1 MPEKPIHPGRYV
13 RDHVLPPGLT
23 VTAAAKILGVGRPAL
38 SNFLN
43 GEAALS
49 QEMAGRLERAFG
61 ADRQYLLGL
70 QARLDSWEESAQ
82 QQTAAV
88 GIYAPTILT
97 VKAHQIEIWA
107 NGIEARQQLPALL
120 RRLVH
125 STGRNLAL
133 VDFPAYDNAE
143 RKGWDGLVETAEPTP
158 WVPEG
163 RSGWEFGCSQVPKS
177 KADEDYAA
185 RIKSVPPEGRAGRT
199 FVFVTPCNWPGKR
212 QWAEAKKALGHWK
225 DVRAYDASDLEQWIE
240 QSAPVQIWFAERL
253 GLPTQGY
260 RSLEQCWSDWASA
273 SEPELPQALFDAAVR
288 ESEEKFEDWLQG
300 KPDRPFVIAADSK
313 DEALAFLAPLAKP
326 EQLKTYAL
334 EQRTIVCDT
343 PEALRRLDTAAPA
356 SLAIAVHG
364 RDVERELSGFYR
376 RFHCI
381 VVRPSN
387 DVDSQPD
394 ITLNLLSYEDFE
406 KALSAMNIAGDAVE
420 RLARE
425 SARSP
430 TILRRR
436 LSKIPAI
443 RAPEWASDAETA
455 KKLVPMALAGA
466 WHEGSSG
473 DLEAI
478 RLLANAG
485 GYPTVEDNIAELL
498 CLDDPPVW
506 SVGNYRGVVSR
517 IDALFAIANS
527 ITKSNLENFFSTVE
541 RVLSEGDPALDL
553 PDDRQRM
560 AGVYGKV
567 RNHSKALRNGIRET
581 LVLLAVYGNDLFF
594 QRLGFDAQMQ
604 VSGLIQKLLDPL
616 TAEKFFSHDDDLPD
630 YAEAAPETFLRL
642 IEQDLRKSEPAT
654 LELMRPVNGP
664 IFGSRPSRTGLLWA
678 LERLAWNPGNL
689 PRVVDILARL
699 STRKI
704 EDNLVSKPE
713 HSLQCIFRFWMPQ
726 TAAPVENRIQV
737 LKTLVSC
744 YPEIGWT
751 LCIEQ
756 FKPLQQVGHYNQRP
770 RWRSDASGAGQP
782 VSEAEGGAFVR
793 KASDLAL
800 NRSDHD
806 EKTLWELV
814 EGLKVLGEGYREAV
828 WKLIEGWA
836 DGDASDDAKADL
848 RQRIQWI
855 QRIQDDLSDSLA
867 CPPQVLAKLEPK
879 DLVIRHAQ
887 LFLPDWSEWL
897 FPEYEEPDDDQRE
910 TIIRER
916 QLGALREIWR
926 ERGFDGVDALL
937 DRSKPGIVGGLMAE
951 LLQEKS
957 ARIDFVR
964 SCLRAASDGSKTKYE
979 NCLKGFLWE
988 EDPDSIA
995 MFVRKSDG
1003 SCSQDDLLFLYLCLP
1018 FRAETWR
1025 RVDVESEEIRNSY
1038 WRQSGTFGHYKK
1050 DCINE
1055 PIDRFLA
1062 VERPWAAFEVARRC
1076 WSKVETTRLMRLL
1089 DILPT
1094 VTSENSTSENRYVHG
1109 PLEYYISAAFEE
1121 LDRRPGVASEEKA
1134 RLEFPY
1140 LVMLDLVVLERSER
1154 GIPNL
1159 EKQVV
1164 GSPALY
1170 VRMITLLF
1178 KRRDDGEDPSEWRID
1193 DPERRRTMEK
1203 AAFYFLYLMR
1213 RIPGTGDHGAIRT
1226 DKLKNWL
1233 REVRALCKQY
1243 DRAASG
1249 DRMIGQ
1255 LLARAPADEDGAW
1268 PCRSICE
1275 VLEWM
1280 ASKDVRIGFCM
1291 GTSNDR
1297 GVQLRGRGG
1306 KQERDLAAKYRAWA
1320 QRLSFEFP
1328 YVGGVLK
1335 DIAAGY
1341 EQQAGWWDTEMDLE
1355 QRLP

>member
-13 RDHVLPPGLT
+13 RKHVLPPGLK

-61 ADRQYLLGL
+61 ADRQHLLDL
-70 QARLDSWEESAQ
+70 QVRLDSWEESAQ

-125 STGRNLAL
+125 STGRNLTL

-158 WVPEG
+158 WIPEG
-163 RSGWEFGCSQVPKS
+163 RSGWEFGCNQVPKS
-177 KADEDYAA
+177 KADKDYAA

-199 FVFVTPCNWPGKR
+199 FVFVTPRNWPGKR

-225 DVRAYDASDLEQWIE
+225 DVSAYDASDLEQWVE

-253 GLPTQGY
+253 DDLPTQDY
-260 RSLEQCWSDWASA
+260 RLLEQCWSRWASA
-273 SEPELPQALFDAAVR
+273 SEPKLPQALFDAAVR
-288 ESEEKFEDWLQG
+288 ESKKKFEDWLQG

-313 DEALAFLAPLAKP
+313 DEALAFLASLAKS
-326 EQLKTYAL
+326 EQPKTYAL

-343 PEALRRLDTAAPA
+343 PEALRRLDTAPPA
-356 SLAIAVHG
+356 SLVIAVHG

-394 ITLNLLSYEDFE
+394 ITLNLLSHEDFKE
-406 KALSAMNIAGDAVE
+406 ALGAMGIAGDEVE
-420 RLARE
+420 KLARK

-436 LSKIPAI
+436 LSKICAI
-443 RAPEWASDAETA
+443 RRPKWASDAETA

-473 DLEAI
+473 DRKAI

-506 SVGNYRGVVSR
+506 SVGDYRGVVSR

-527 ITKSNLENFFSTVE
+527 ITKSNLDNFFFAAE
-541 RVLSEGDPALDL
+541 YMLSEEDPARDL
-553 PDDRQRM
+553 PDDKQWM
-560 AGVYGKV
+560 AEVYGKV
-567 RNHSKALRNGIRET
+567 RNHSKALRCGIRET

-594 QRLGFDAQMQ
+594 QRLGFDAQRE

-642 IEQDLRKSEPAT
+642 IEQDLRESEPAT
-654 LELMRPVNGP
+654 LELMRPESDP

-689 PRVVDILARL
+689 PRVADILARL

-704 EDNLVSKPE
+704 EDNLVNKPE

-726 TAAPVENRIQV
+726 TAAPVENRIRV
-737 LKTLVSC
+737 LETLVSRH
-744 YPEIGWT
+744 PEIGWT

-756 FKPLQQVGHYNQRP
+756 FNPALAVGDYNQRP

-793 KASDLAL
+793 KAIDLAL
-800 NRSDHD
+800 NRPDHD
-806 EKTLWELV
+806 EKTLRELV
-814 EGLKVLGEGYREAV
+814 ERLEVLGEGYREAV

-836 DGDASDDAKADL
+836 DGDASDDAKAEL
-848 RQRIQWI
+848 RQRIRRHEYWC
-855 QRIQDDLSDSLA
+855 RRCMKGDLPDSLA
-867 CPPQVLAKLEPK
+867 CPPEVLAKLQPK
-879 DLVIRHAQ
+879 DLVIRHAR
-887 LFLPDWSEWL
+887 LFSSDWSEWS
-897 FPEYEEPDDDQRE
+897 FPEYEELDDDQRK
-910 TIIRER
+910 TIIREQ

-926 ERGFDGVDALL
+926 ERGFGGVDALL
-937 DRSKPGIVGGLMAE
+937 DRSEQGIVGELMAE

-957 ARIDFVR
+957 VRIDFVR

-979 NCLKGFLWE
+979 NCLKGFLLE

-1003 SCSQDDLLFLYLCLP
+1003 SFSQDDLLFLYLCLP
-1018 FRAETWR
+1018 FRAKTWR
-1025 RVDVESEEIRNSY
+1025 RVNAESEEIRNSY
-1038 WRQSGTFGHYKK
+1038 WRQSGTLGNYEK

-1055 PIDRFLA
+1055 LIDRFLA
-1062 VERPWAAFEVARRC
+1062 VDRPWAAFEVACRC

-1094 VTSENSTSENRYVHG
+1094 VTSENRYVHG
-1109 PLEYYISAAFEE
+1109 PLEYDISAAFEE

-1140 LVMLDLVVLERSER
+1140 LVVLERSER

-1159 EKQVV
+1159 EKQVAL
-1164 GSPALY
+1164 SPALY
-1170 VRMITLLF
+1170 VRMIALRF
-1178 KRRDDGEDPSEWRID
+1178 KRRDDGEDPPEWRID
-1193 DPERRRTMEK
+1193 DPERCRAMEEAAFRFLYRVRRT
-1203 AAFYFLYLMR
+1203 
-1213 RIPGTGDHGAIRT
+1213 PGANDHGVIDINA
-1226 DKLKNWL
+1226 LKNWL
-1233 REVRALCKQY
+1233 GEVRARCKQY
-1243 DRAASG
+1243 DRAAIG
-1249 DRMIGQ
+1249 DQMIGQ

-1275 VLEWM
+1275 ALEWM
-1280 ASKDVRIGFCM
+1280 ASRDVGIGFCM

-1328 YVGGVLK
+1328 YVGGVLEG
-1335 DIAAGY
+1335 IAAGY

>member
-13 RDHVLPPGLT
+13 REHVLPPGRT
-23 VTAAAKILGVGRPAL
+23 VTAAAKLLGVGRPAL

-43 GEAALS
+43 GKAALS

-61 ADRQYLLGL
+61 ADRQYLLDL

-88 GIYAPTILT
+88 GTYAPTILT
-97 VKAHQIEIWA
+97 IKAHQIEIWA
-107 NGIEARQQLPALL
+107 NRIEARQQLPALL
-120 RRLVH
+120 RRLIH

-143 RKGWDGLVETAEPTP
+143 RKGWDGLVETVEPTP

-163 RSGWEFGCSQVPKS
+163 RSGWEFSCSQDLKS
-177 KADEDYAA
+177 KADGDYAA
-185 RIKSVPPEGRAGRT
+185 RIKSVPPEDRAGRT
-199 FVFVTPCNWPGKR
+199 FVFVTPRNWPDKR

-240 QSAPVQIWFAERL
+240 QSAPVQIWFAK
-253 GLPTQGY
+253 PTQDY
-260 RSLEQCWSDWASA
+260 RSLEQCWSRWASA
-273 SEPELPQALFDAAVR
+273 SEPKLPQALFDAAVR
-288 ESEEKFEDWLQG
+288 ESKKKFEDWLQG

-313 DEALAFLAPLAKP
+313 DEALAFLASFAKS
-326 EQLKTYAL
+326 EQPKTYAL
-334 EQRTIVCDT
+334 EQRTIVCNT

-356 SLAIAVHG
+356 SLVIAVHG

-406 KALSAMNIAGDAVE
+406 KALSAMNIAGDEVE

-436 LSKIPAI
+436 LPPICT
-443 RAPEWASDAETA
+443 PEWASDAETA

-466 WHEGSSG
+466 WHEGSRG
-473 DLEAI
+473 DREAI

-485 GYPTVEDNIAELL
+485 DSTVEDNTAELL
-498 CLDDPPVW
+498 RLDDPPVW
-506 SVGNYRGVVSR
+506 SVGDYRGVVSR
-517 IDALFAIANS
+517 IDALFAIAGF
-527 ITKSNLENFFSTVE
+527 ITKSNLDNFFFAAE
-541 RVLSEGDPALDL
+541 YMLSEEDPALDL
-553 PDDRQRM
+553 PDDKQWM
-560 AGVYGKV
+560 AEVYGKV
-567 RNHSKALRNGIRET
+567 RNHSKALRCGIRET
-581 LVLLAVYGNDLFF
+581 LVLLAVYGNDRFSR
-594 QRLGFDAQMQ
+594 RLGFDAQRE
-604 VSGLIQKLLDPL
+604 VSELIQKLLDPL

-642 IEQDLRKSEPAT
+642 IEQDLRESEPAT
-654 LELMRPVNGP
+654 LELMRPESDP
-664 IFGSRPSRTGLLWA
+664 IFGSRPGRTGLLWA

-689 PRVVDILARL
+689 PRVADILARL

-704 EDNLVSKPE
+704 KDNWANKPE
-713 HSLQCIFRFWMPQ
+713 HSLQCIFRSWMPQ
-726 TAAPVENRIQV
+726 TAAPVEDRIRV
-737 LKTLVSC
+737 LETLVSR

-756 FKPLQQVGHYNQRP
+756 FNPGQQVGHYNQRP

-782 VSEAEGGAFVR
+782 VSQAERGAFVR
-793 KASDLAL
+793 KAIDLAL
-800 NRSDHD
+800 NRPDHD

-814 EGLKVLGEGYREAV
+814 ERLEALGEGYGEAV

-848 RQRIQWI
+848 RRRIQRIQH
-855 QRIQDDLSDSLA
+855 IQDDLSDSLA

-887 LFLPDWSEWL
+887 LFLPDWIEWSS
-897 FPEYEEPDDDQRE
+897 
-910 TIIRER
+910 IIRER

-937 DRSKPGIVGGLMAE
+937 DRSEPGIVGGLMAE
-951 LLQEKS
+951 LLQEES

-1003 SCSQDDLLFLYLCLP
+1003 SCSQDDLIFLYLCLP

-1025 RVDVESEEIRNSY
+1025 RVDAEPEKIRNSY
-1038 WRQSGTFGHYKK
+1038 WGQSGTFGHYKK

-1094 VTSENSTSENRYVHG
+1094 VTSENRYVHD

-1140 LVMLDLVVLERSER
+1140 LAVLERSER

-1203 AAFYFLYLMR
+1203 AAFYFLYQMR

-1243 DRAASG
+1243 DRAAIG
-1249 DRMIGQ
+1249 DQMIGQ

-1280 ASKDVRIGFCM
+1280 ASKDVGIGFCM

-1306 KQERDLAAKYRAWA
+1306 RQERDLAASYRECK
-1320 QRLSFEFP
+1320 RRISFEFP
-1328 YVGGVLK
+1328 YVGGVLE

-1341 EQQAGWWDTEMDLE
+1341 KQEADWWDTRMHLE

>member
-13 RDHVLPPGLT
+13 REHVLPPGLT

-70 QARLDSWEESAQ
+70 QSRLDSREKSAQ

-97 VKAHQIEIWA
+97 VKAQQIEEWA
-107 NGIEARQQLPALL
+107 KVSNARRELPALL

-158 WVPEG
+158 WIPEG
-163 RSGWEFGCSQVPKS
+163 RSGWEFGCSQDPKS
-177 KADEDYAA
+177 KADGDYAA

-199 FVFVTPCNWPGKR
+199 FVFVTPRNWPGKR

-240 QSAPVQIWFAERL
+240 QSASVQVWFAERL
-253 GLPTQGY
+253 GSPTQVY

-273 SEPELPQALFDAAVR
+273 SEPKLPQALFDAAVR
-288 ESEEKFEDWLQG
+288 ESKKKLEDWLQG

-313 DEALAFLAPLAKP
+313 DEALAFLASFAKS
-326 EQLKTYAL
+326 EQPKTYAL

-356 SLAIAVHG
+356 SLVIAVHG

-381 VVRPSN
+381 VIRPRN
-387 DVDSQPD
+387 HVDSDPD
-394 ITLNLLSYEDFE
+394 VALGLLSRENFE
-406 KALSAMNIAGDAVE
+406 KALSAMGIAGDAVE
-420 RLARE
+420 KLARE

-436 LSKIPAI
+436 LSKICAI
-443 RAPEWASDAETA
+443 RRPEWASDAETA

-473 DLEAI
+473 DREAI

-498 CLDDPPVW
+498 RLDDPPVW
-506 SVGNYRGVVSR
+506 SVGDYRGVVSR
-517 IDALFAIANS
+517 IDALFAIADF
-527 ITKSNLENFFSTVE
+527 ITKSNLENFFFAAE
-541 RVLSEGDPALDL
+541 YVLSEEDPALDL
-553 PDDRQRM
+553 PDDKQWM
-560 AGVYGKV
+560 AEVYGKV
-567 RNHSKALRNGIRET
+567 RNHSKVLRDGIRET

-630 YAEAAPETFLRL
+630 YAEAAPETFLGL
-642 IEQDLRKSEPAT
+642 IEQDLRESEPAT
-654 LELMRPVNGP
+654 LEPMRTKNDPT
-664 IFGSRPSRTGLLWA
+664 FGSLPSRTGLLWA
-678 LERLAWNPGNL
+678 LERLAWNPENL
-689 PRVVDILARL
+689 PRVADILARL
-699 STRKI
+699 SIRKI
-704 EDNLVSKPE
+704 EDNWANKPE

-726 TAAPVENRIQV
+726 TAAPVEDRIQV

-756 FKPLQQVGHYNQRP
+756 FNPGRQVGHYNQRP

-782 VSEAEGGAFVR
+782 VSPAERFSFVR
-793 KASDLAL
+793 KAIDLAL

-814 EGLKVLGEGYREAV
+814 ERLEALARYGYQEAV

-836 DGDASDDAKADL
+836 DGDASDDAKAEL
-848 RQRIQWI
+848 RQRI
-855 QRIQDDLSDSLA
+855 RRHEYLRHRRMKGDLPDSLA
-867 CPPQVLAKLEPK
+867 CPPEVLAKLQPK
-879 DLVIRHAQ
+879 DLVIRHAR
-887 LFLPDWSEWL
+887 LFSSDWSEWS
-897 FPEYEEPDDDQRE
+897 FPEYEELDDDQRK
-910 TIIRER
+910 TIIREQ
-916 QLGALREIWR
+916 QLQALRDIWR
-926 ERGFDGVDALL
+926 ERGFGGVDALL
-937 DRSKPGIVGGLMAE
+937 DRSEQGIVGGGMAE

-957 ARIDFVR
+957 VRIDFVR

-1003 SCSQDDLLFLYLCLP
+1003 SCSQDDLIFLYLCLP

-1025 RVDVESEEIRNSY
+1025 RVNAEPEEIKNLY
-1038 WRQSGTFGHYKK
+1038 WRQSGTLGNYEK
-1050 DCINE
+1050 DCINGL
-1055 PIDRFLA
+1055 IDRFLA
-1062 VERPWAAFEVARRC
+1062 VDRPWAAFEVACRC

-1089 DILPT
+1089 EILPT
-1094 VTSENSTSENRYVHG
+1094 ATSENRYVHG
-1109 PLEYYISAAFEE
+1109 PLEYDISAAFEE

-1140 LVMLDLVVLERSER
+1140 LVVLEHSEH

-1159 EKQVV
+1159 EKQVAL
-1164 GSPALY
+1164 SPALY
-1170 VRMITLLF
+1170 VQMIALCF
-1178 KRRDDGEDPSEWRID
+1178 NRRDDGEDPPEWRID
-1193 DPERRRTMEK
+1193 DPERRETMARAARDLLDRVRRT
-1203 AAFYFLYLMR
+1203 
-1213 RIPGTGDHGAIRT
+1213 PGANDHGVIDINA
-1226 DKLKNWL
+1226 LKNWL
-1233 REVRALCKQY
+1233 RKVRALCKQY
-1243 DRAASG
+1243 DRAAIG
-1249 DRMIGQ
+1249 DQMIGQ

-1275 VLEWM
+1275 ALEWM
-1280 ASKDVRIGFCM
+1280 ASKDVGIGFCV

-1297 GVQLRGRGG
+1297 GVQLRGKGG
-1306 KQERDLAAKYRAWA
+1306 RQERDLAAKYRAWA
-1320 QRLSFEFP
+1320 QHLSFEFP

>member
-61 ADRQYLLGL
+61 ADRQHLLDL
-70 QARLDSWEESAQ
+70 QVRFDSWKESAQ

-88 GIYAPTILT
+88 GTYAPTILT
-97 VKAHQIEIWA
+97 IKAHQIEIWA

-120 RRLVH
+120 RRLIH

-163 RSGWEFGCSQVPKS
+163 RSGWEFGCSQDPES
-177 KADEDYAA
+177 KADGDYAA
-185 RIKSVPPEGRAGRT
+185 RIKSVPPEDRAGRT
-199 FVFVTPCNWPGKR
+199 FVFVTPRNWPGKR
-212 QWAEAKKALGHWK
+212 QWAKAKKALGHWK
-225 DVRAYDASDLEQWIE
+225 DVSAYDASDLEQWIE

-260 RSLEQCWSDWASA
+260 RSLEQCWSHWASA
-273 SEPELPQALFDAAVR
+273 SEPKLPQALFDAAVR
-288 ESEEKFEDWLQG
+288 ESEEKFEDWLQR
-300 KPDRPFVIAADSK
+300 KPDRPFVIATDSK

-343 PEALRRLDTAAPA
+343 PEALRRLDTAPPA
-356 SLAIAVHG
+356 SLVIAVHG

-381 VVRPSN
+381 VVRLRNHVNFDSKP
-387 DVDSQPD
+387 DVA
-394 ITLNLLSYEDFE
+394 LGLLSRENFE
-406 KALSAMNIAGDAVE
+406 KALSAMNIAGDEVE

-425 SARSP
+425 SARSL

-436 LSKIPAI
+436 LSPIPAI
-443 RAPEWASDAETA
+443 RTPEWASDAETA

-478 RLLANAG
+478 RVLANAG

-498 CLDDPPVW
+498 RLDDPPVW
-506 SVGNYRGVVSR
+506 SVGDYRRVVSR
-517 IDALFAIANS
+517 IDALFAIADS
-527 ITKSNLENFFSTVE
+527 ITKSNLENFFFAAE
-541 RVLSEGDPALDL
+541 YVLSEEDPALDL
-553 PDDRQRM
+553 PDDKQWM
-560 AGVYGKV
+560 AGVYRKV
-567 RNHSKALRNGIRET
+567 RNHSKALRRGIRET
-581 LVLLAVYGNDLFF
+581 LVLLAVCGNDLFF

-604 VSGLIQKLLDPL
+604 VSGRIQKLLDPL

-630 YAEAAPETFLRL
+630 YAEAAPEAFLRL
-642 IEQDLRKSEPAT
+642 IEQDLRESEPAA
-654 LELMRPVNGP
+654 LELMRPVNDP
-664 IFGSRPSRTGLLWA
+664 ILGSHPSRTGLLWA

-689 PRVVDILARL
+689 PRVADILARL

-704 EDNLVSKPE
+704 EDNWASKPE

-726 TAAPVENRIQV
+726 TAAPVEDRIRV
-737 LKTLVSC
+737 LETLVSR

-756 FKPLQQVGHYNQRP
+756 FNPGQQIGHYNQRP

-782 VSEAEGGAFVR
+782 VSEAERGAFVR
-793 KASDLAL
+793 KAIDLAL
-800 NRSDHD
+800 NRPDHD

-814 EGLKVLGEGYREAV
+814 ERFEALGEGYRKAV

-836 DGDASDDAKADL
+836 DGDASDDAKAEL
-848 RQRIQWI
+848 RQRIRHHEYWCRRRMQG
-855 QRIQDDLSDSLA
+855 DLPDSLA
-867 CPPQVLAKLEPK
+867 CPPEVLAKLQPK
-879 DLVIRHAQ
+879 DLVIRHAR
-887 LFLPDWSEWL
+887 LFLSDWSKWS
-897 FPEYEEPDDDQRE
+897 FPEYEEPDDDQRK

-926 ERGFDGVDALL
+926 ERGFGGVDALL
-937 DRSKPGIVGGLMAE
+937 DRSEQGIVGELMAE

-1003 SCSQDDLLFLYLCLP
+1003 SCSQDDLLFLYLCLQ

-1025 RVDVESEEIRNSY
+1025 RVDAEPEGIRNSY
-1038 WRQSGTFGHYKK
+1038 WRQSGTLGNYEK

-1094 VTSENSTSENRYVHG
+1094 VTSENRYVHG
-1109 PLEYYISAAFEE
+1109 PLEYYISAAFDE
-1121 LDRRPGVASEEKA
+1121 LDRRPGVAIEEKA

-1140 LVMLDLVVLERSER
+1140 LAVLERSER

-1159 EKQVV
+1159 EKHVV
-1164 GSPALY
+1164 GSSDLY
-1170 VRMITLLF
+1170 VRMIALLF
-1178 KRRDDGEDPSEWRID
+1178 NRRDDGEDPPEWRVD
-1193 DPERRRTMEK
+1193 DSERRRTMEK
-1203 AAFYFLYLMR
+1203 AAFYFLYQMR

-1243 DRAASG
+1243 DRAAIG
-1249 DRMIGQ
+1249 DQMIGR

-1280 ASKDVRIGFCM
+1280 ASRDVGIGFCM

-1297 GVQLRGRGG
+1297 GVQLGGKGG

-1328 YVGGVLK
+1328 YVGGVLE

-1341 EQQAGWWDTEMDLE
+1341 EEQAGWRDTRMHLE
-1355 QRLP
+1355 QPLP